1 MNSRSRLV
9 VSVLIVLALA
19 TNFGIAYYA
28 KNAIDQA
35 ATSAASGTSNTQNKV
50 TVAHAADPLPGKP
63 TKEQFYSQPLNWR
76 QCEAS
81 EITST
86 GVSAP
91 RDIDKYQCASLTA
104 PLDWENLDGNQITL
118 ALAVPVEHRCPQLPH
133 RSPPLWAVGLSRLL
147 TSLLWIR
154 EASEH
159 QRLSVAE
166 LMKSVT
172 ATQLERETR
181 STRMQVP
188 QK

>member
-35 ATSAASGTSNTQNKV
+35 ATSAAAGPSNSQNKV

-118 ALAVPVEHRCPQLPH
+118 ALAVHRGDQ
-133 RSPPLWAVGLSRLL
+133 
-147 TSLLWIR
+147 
-154 EASEH
+154 SEGKALFYNLGGPGGAD
-159 QRLSVAE
+159 R
-166 LMKSVT
+166 KSV
-172 ATQLERETR
+172 
-181 STRMQVP
+181 V
-188 QK
+188 